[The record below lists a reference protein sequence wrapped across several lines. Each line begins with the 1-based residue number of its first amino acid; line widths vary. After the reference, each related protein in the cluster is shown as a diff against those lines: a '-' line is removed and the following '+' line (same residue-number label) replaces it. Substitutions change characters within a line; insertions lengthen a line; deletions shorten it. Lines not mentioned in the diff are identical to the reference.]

1 MDLTRCTVDTDVLS
15 NLADE
20 PALTGT
26 EMKAKFDKEADDLKT
41 YINNTLL
48 PEIESLVSTT
58 SSTLMTTVNNLI
70 AEKNQAIYHVGKILM
85 TTENINPATYLG
97 FGTWQL
103 WGSGRVPVGVN
114 TSDNDFKTSEKTGGA
129 KSVTLNINQIP
140 SHNHKAPSYNT
151 ANYNGDGSAS
161 RRYPVSESDVGAKAT
176 WYTSNTGGGQAH
188 NNLQPYITCYM
199 WKRVS

>member
-26 EMKAKFDKEADDLKT
+26 EMKAKFDKEADDLK
-41 YINNTLL
+41 NFLNLTLL
-48 PEIESLVSTT
+48 PEIESGVSATQT
-58 SSTLMTTVNNLI
+58 AIMTAVETAMNTKL
-70 AEKNQAIYHVGKILM
+70 QSIYHVGKILM

-97 FGTWQL
+97 FGEWQL

-114 TSDNDFKTSEKTGGA
+114 TSDNDFNTSGKTGGA
-129 KSVTLNINQIP
+129 KTVTLNVNQIP
-140 SHNHKAPSYNT
+140 SHNHRAPSYNT

-176 WYTSNTGGGQAH
+176 WYTSSTGGGQPH

-199 WKRVS
+199 WKRTS